1 MKSFTIG
8 RRRITISPR
17 PNPTGLNSLVVFFIA
32 VVGALLVGAVFLAI
46 TGFAPF
52 DVYAEMADS
61 ALGGSRAIS
70 ETLLAAGPLILVGL
84 AAAIAFKMLI
94 WNIGGEG
101 QLLVGAIVAAGAGIA
116 LGDSF
121 PGWIGIPLVLLAGAI
136 GGALWASFSAVPR
149 VFLGTNE
156 ILTTLMLNFIALEIM
171 NYLIFG
177 SFSPWRDPAATQFP
191 QGRPLAASLRL
202 PEIWGRLDIGLIFA
216 ILVALV
222 VWWLVKST
230 RWGYEVRVAGD
241 SSRVAEYGGIKVRR
255 KILSVFLLSG
265 AMAGLAG
272 AVLVG
277 GVVGAMEPRSLQ
289 LGLGFTGIIVAAL
302 ARLNAAAVI
311 PVALFIGALTNSR
324 SALQIAGVPDSTVI
338 ILQGAIFIFAVSGE
352 WLLRNQFTFGRIDEA
367 GAEGQAA

>member
-1 MKSFTIG
+1 MRTIKIG
-8 RRRITISPR
+8 SRQIVISPR
-17 PNPTGLNSLVVFFIA
+17 PHPTGVTSLVVFLIA
-32 VVGALLVGAVFLAI
+32 VLGALIVGAVFLAI
-46 TGFAPF
+46 TGFGPL
-52 DVYAEMADS
+52 DVYAEMLDS
-61 ALGGSRAIS
+61 AVGGERAIS

-101 QLLVGAIVAAGAGIA
+101 QLLAGAIAAAGTSIAIGDALPGI
-116 LGDSF
+116 
-121 PGWIGIPLVLLAGAI
+121 IGIPVALLAGAA

-149 VFLGTNE
+149 VYLGTNE
-156 ILTTLMLNFIALEIM
+156 ILTTLMLNFIAIELM
-171 NYLIFG
+171 NFLIFG

-191 QGRPLAASLRL
+191 QGRPLADSLRL
-202 PEIWGRLDIGLIFA
+202 PEIWRRLDIGLVIA
-216 ILVALV
+216 LLVAIA

-241 SSRVAEYGGIKVRR
+241 SARVAEYGGIRVRR

-265 AMAGLAG
+265 SMAGLAG
-272 AVLVG
+272 AVLVN
-277 GVVGAMEPRSLQ
+277 GVVGAMGPRSLQ

-324 SALQIAGVPDSTVI
+324 SALQIAGVPDATVI

-352 WLLRNQFTFGRIDEA
+352 WLLRNRVSFGKIEIA
-367 GAEGQAA
+367 EAEGQAA

>member
-1 MKSFTIG
+1 MKSFTLG
-8 RRRITISPR
+8 NRRITISPR
-17 PNPTGLNSLVVFFIA
+17 PNPTGFNSLVVFFVA
-32 VVGALLVGAVFLAI
+32 VLGALIVGALFLAV
-46 TGFAPF
+46 TGFGPF
-52 DVYAEMADS
+52 DVYAEMAES

-121 PGWIGIPLVLLAGAI
+121 PGWIGIPIVLLAGAA
-136 GGALWASFSAVPR
+136 GGALWASLSALPR
-149 VFLGTNE
+149 VYLGTNE

-191 QGRPLAASLRL
+191 QGRPLADSLRL
-202 PEIWGRLDIGLIFA
+202 PEIWGRLDIGLVVA
-216 ILVALV
+216 IAVALV

-241 SSRVAEYGGIKVRR
+241 SSRVAEYGGIKVRK

-352 WLLRNQFTFGRIDEA
+352 WLLRNQITFARVSEA
-367 GAEGQAA
+367 EVEGQTA

>member
-1 MKSFTIG
+1 VRTFKIG
-8 RRRITISPR
+8 NRRIVVAPR
-17 PNPTGLNSLVVFFIA
+17 PHPTGLTSLVVFLTA
-32 VVGALLVGAVFLAI
+32 VLGALLVGAVFLAV
-46 TGFAPF
+46 TGFSPL
-52 DVYAEMADS
+52 DVYAEMVDS
-61 ALGGSRAIS
+61 ALGGERAIA

-101 QLLVGAIVAAGAGIA
+101 QLLVGAITAAGISIA
-116 LGDSF
+116 MGDSL
-121 PGWIGIPLVLLAGAI
+121 PGIIGIPVALLAGAA
-136 GGALWASFSAVPR
+136 GGALWAAFSAVPR
-149 VFLGTNE
+149 VYLGTNE

-171 NYLIFG
+171 NFLIFG

-191 QGRPLAASLRL
+191 QGRPVAESLRL
-202 PEIWGRLDIGLIFA
+202 PEIWRRLDIGLIIA
-216 ILVALV
+216 VIVAVV
-222 VWWLVKST
+222 VWWLIKST

-241 SSRVAEYGGIKVRR
+241 SARVAEYGGIKVRR

-265 AMAGLAG
+265 SMAGLAG
-272 AVLVG
+272 AVLVN

-302 ARLNAAAVI
+302 ARLNAAGII

-324 SALQIAGVPDSTVI
+324 SALQIAGVPDATVI

-352 WLLRNQFTFGRIDEA
+352 WLLRNRVSFGKIGQTEV
-367 GAEGQAA
+367 EGQAA